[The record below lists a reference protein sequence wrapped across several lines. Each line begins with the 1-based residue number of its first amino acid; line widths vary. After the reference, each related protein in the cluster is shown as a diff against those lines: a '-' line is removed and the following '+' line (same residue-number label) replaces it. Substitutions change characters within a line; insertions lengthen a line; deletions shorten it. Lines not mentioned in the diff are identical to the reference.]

1 MAETDAPLDEA
12 EYRAIEAT
20 FGETARGRLFLA
32 EFARRSR
39 KADLAALMTAMN
51 RLREGA
57 PGRNHG
63 DVGGLKARLAEM
75 AAALEQGTGSPAAAG
90 TTSGFEG
97 LAAALR
103 ETESATSD
111 ILDAAEHIQE
121 IAWTLRERGTERAIC
136 DLLDGRSSEIYA
148 ACTLHDGAV
157 KRIGQV
163 LRTGRV
169 LEEQIA
175 SLCDEWGVRRPA
187 SVTGPSPLAAPEA
200 PAPASSAADVGAIPV
215 EDGAPDTW
223 TAAAEHPPAAAK
235 EVEPQA
241 LEPDAAPGAA
251 PELSASDRRRKQLAA
266 LADIDSLGTL
276 EKLKL
281 FT

>member
-57 PGRNHG
+57 PGRNNG

-121 IAWTLRERGTERAIC
+121 IAWTLRERGAERAIC

-175 SLCDEWGVRRPA
+175 SLCDEWGVSRPA
-187 SVTGPSPLAAPEA
+187 SETGPSPLAAPEA
-200 PAPASSAADVGAIPV
+200 PAPASSTADVGAIPV

-223 TAAAEHPPAAAK
+223 TPAAEHPPAAAK

-241 LEPDAAPGAA
+241 LEPDAAPGPA